1 MTISE
6 QQIQSVLKQVI
17 DPTTG
22 KDYMTSQT
30 VRNIQ
35 IDQSNVSL
43 EVELGYPANSVR
55 DTIQK
60 QIVDALKSI
69 PGIGNIQISV
79 SSKIIPHLS
88 LIHI

>member
-1 MTISE
+1 VTISE

-22 KDYMTSQT
+22 KDYITAQT

-35 IDQSNVSL
+35 IDGSNVSL
-43 EVELGYPANSVR
+43 EVELGYPTNSVK

-69 PGIGNIQISV
+69 PGVVNI
-79 SSKIIPHLS
+79 
-88 LIHI
+88 